1 MSLRGLS
8 QTRQRAWLAT
18 VIWSVAGMGFVLTFF
33 TSGGV
38 GGFPEDSGRHLTG
51 AFALAFGFLGQWL
64 AWWITRQREGGPLA
78 ADERDIE
85 TIARANQTTLVVV
98 LVAIFAFTITLW
110 TVYESAGSVPVAWM
124 WFLAYG
130 GVILASV
137 TSSVATLILD
147 RRTGGHG

>member
-1 MSLRGLS
+1 MSLQGMS

-18 VIWSVAGMGFVLTFF
+18 IIWSVAGLGFALTFF
-33 TSGGV
+33 LGGGV
-38 GGFPEDSGRHLTG
+38 GAFPGDSGRHLAG
-51 AFALAFGFLGQWL
+51 AVALAFGFLGQWL
-64 AWWITRQREGGPLA
+64 AWWITRQRKGGPLA

-110 TVYESAGSVPVAWM
+110 TVYESAGALPVAWM

-130 GVILASV
+130 AVILASV
-137 TSSVATLILD
+137 TSSVATLVLD
-147 RRTGGHG
+147 RRTGGRG